1 MNLTPFG
8 LVYIAGSRTT
18 ALFSPSRDSSLVETI

>member
-8 LVYIAGSRTT
+8 LVYISGSRTT
-18 ALFSPSRDSSLVETI
+18 ALLSPSRDSSFVETH